1 MLMSLPL
8 IKGPLVEGEVASAAP
23 PDPLNTYP
31 ESLWPSRR
39 WRVSRPS
46 RPCPLCHSPR
56 ALGDRRPVPRSPLE
70 GLGWGQGGRA
80 GGSPCSERE
89 SRSPCFRNHWPST
102 LPVTEKAQQEPHMP
116 YKRQTESGWVPS
128 QPQGNSRVPP
138 SLLMG
143 PTWFLTLV
151 TAPLSLQSH
160 SGGAGS
166 LMDLA
171 RRIFFLG
178 SSFRRGFR

>member
-1 MLMSLPL
+1 MAMVAVVILCLQPSWGIVWSRWGSREKVDPYYYTLVFSWPEAVLSPL
-8 IKGPLVEGEVASAAP
+8 STRSHIPYP
-23 PDPLNTYP
+23 PQADPFNAYP

-116 YKRQTESGWVPS
+116 YKRQS
-128 QPQGNSRVPP
+128 Q
-138 SLLMG
+138 
-143 PTWFLTLV
+143 
-151 TAPLSLQSH
+151 
-160 SGGAGS
+160 AGS
-166 LMDLA
+166 LPNRRAILA
-171 RRIFFLG
+171 SLPHF
-178 SSFRRGFR
+178 